1 MRGKFLTLAGL
12 ALIVGAQ
19 PVFSQSTKLDA
30 TKSAVSLGG
39 RSGERF
45 TFDCPA
51 IDQPTNRVYGTDT
64 YTADSPICQAAIH
77 AGVLRRGRA
86 GAVTIEIGR
95 GAKEYLGSTQN
106 GMTSAS
112 FGPYAS
118 SYTFVAAAPVR
129 TTAATPAGSEPP
141 AATPGDERLVALEQ
155 KMTML
160 EQKVVTLEQQKGA
173 LEQKVDM
180 LQQQSGLVATL
191 EQKVSTLEQQNTQ
204 LRQFIVINGQKLQI
218 KSPQDLL
225 IQAGSGFLEIKGTY
239 VRTEASSSLQMY
251 GHSQIE
257 IYSQLV
263 QFPSPTNIKMGALN
277 PATLF
282 SRVQVDPSNGSG
294 QVLPGYLQ

>member
-12 ALIVGAQ
+12 ALVVGAQ

-51 IDQPTNRVYGTDT
+51 IDQPKNRVYGTDT

-77 AGVLRRGRA
+77 AGVLKRGRA

-95 GAKEYLGSTQN
+95 GAREYLGSTQN
-106 GMTSAS
+106 GVTSAS

-129 TTAATPAGSEPP
+129 ATAATPAGSEPP

-160 EQKVVTLEQQKGA
+160 EQKVATLEQQKGV
-173 LEQKVDM
+173 LEQKVAM
-180 LQQQSGLVATL
+180 LEQQSGLVATL

-225 IQAGSGFLEIKGTY
+225 IQAAFLDIKGTY
-239 VRTEASSSLQMY
+239 VRTEASTAIQMT
-251 GHSQIE
+251 GLSQIE
-257 IYSQLV
+257 IYAPSVL
-263 QFPSPTNIKMGALN
+263 FPSPTGIKMGGIT

-282 SRVQVDPSNGSG
+282 NRVQVNLSTGHG
-294 QVLPGYLQ
+294 QVLPGYPQ